1 MIISSNAKTTT
12 GLVRIEN
19 QDCFGMKLENDFFFV
34 CDGMGGAVAGDF
46 ASKST
51 SDIVLSLYDKI
62 TKEDCVSIIGEKFS
76 SYDENIIKPIVL
88 IKISNRYLNNLTKKY
103 PKLVG
108 MGTTFTGVWFD
119 KKTNLVHMY
128 NVGDSRVYRIRN
140 GLIQQVTKD
149 HSKVEELIDNC
160 KLKKEDVKNL
170 EFQSMITRALGIC
183 STVKVDYKSD
193 IVKGGDVYVLCS
205 DGLNEEITDTD
216 INDIVNMYKADPVAI
231 SNELVLA
238 ANNAGGRDNTTVI
251 SVCVQEDAV
260 VKENNSSL
268 SVFVQKEVII
278 VEDEN
283 KESSSKIDYIISKF
297 KNIFS
302 VPIPKLMVK
311 KNIVENPFFIAGVLV
326 CLFICGYF
334 IYINYTKNNNIEQ
347 RSIIELTG
355 NISGIKLDIRTLPQN
370 KIDEIRSTEEKVA
383 KMQILQDCLTNF
395 EQTLVPISNVIVSLS
410 LKDKNKF
417 MGISGYKP
425 LEIKLPKGTYLMT
438 LSYPN
443 YKILNSKFE
452 LVDTLDVSLESA
464 KNLYSLFVI
473 MVSEKI
479 FDNV

>member
-1 MIISSNAKTTT
+1 MIIFSNAKTTT

-62 TKEDCVSIIGEKFS
+62 TKEDCVYVIGEKFS

-88 IKISNRYLNNLTKKY
+88 IKIANKYLNNITKKY

-119 KKTNLVHMY
+119 KKTDLVHIY

-140 GLIQQVTKD
+140 GLIQQMTKD
-149 HSKVEELIDNC
+149 HSKVEELIDSC
-160 KLKKEDVKNL
+160 KMKREDIKKV

-183 STVKVDYKSD
+183 PTVKVDYKSD

-205 DGLNEEITDTD
+205 DGLNEGITDTD
-216 INDIVNMYKADPVAI
+216 INDIVNMYKADPIAI
-231 SNELVLA
+231 SNKLILA

-251 SVCVQEDAV
+251 SVCVQDDAV
-260 VKENNSSL
+260 AKENNSSL

-278 VEDEN
+278 VEAEN
-283 KESSSKIDYIISKF
+283 KEASSKIDSIISKF
-297 KNIFS
+297 KGIFS
-302 VPIPKLMVK
+302 VPIPKLEVK
-311 KNIVENPFFIAGVLV
+311 KNIVGNPFFIAIVLV
-326 CLFICGYF
+326 FLFICGFF
-334 IYINYTKNNNIEQ
+334 IYTKNDNIEQ
-347 RSIIELTG
+347 KSITDLTG
-355 NISGIKLDIRTLPQN
+355 NISGIKLDIRTLPQH
-370 KIDEIRSTEEKVA
+370 KIDEIRSTEGKVA

-464 KNLYSLFVI
+464 QNLYSLFVI